1 MNLTEYQKASSH
13 ISNEVQLLTKGSYIS
28 NLIPSKIT
36 ESLELLVAFIIEAQS
51 SIFKDGKVLKLSL
64 FNIFSWWSFLKVTYK
79 FISKLVEIWK

>member
-13 ISNEVQLLTKGSYIS
+13 ISNEIELLTKGSYIS